1 MTDPLGLAV
10 AIAGAA
16 LAAILGGIG
25 SAIGIGYTGQ
35 AANGVLSEDPDKF
48 GPLLPIV
55 ALPGTQGFYG
65 FIGAFLL
72 IMKIGILG
80 GTVVSISLWQ
90 GFQLFFACMPVAVAG
105 LVSAIWQG
113 KVCTA
118 GVEMVAK
125 RPGEAAKALIYG
137 ILVEIYA
144 VLGLI
149 VTILTLTGMKLQ

>member
-1 MTDPLGLAV
+1 MQETLGLAL

-25 SAIGIGYTGQ
+25 SAIGIGYAAQ

-48 GPLLPIV
+48 GKLLILV
-55 ALPGTQGFYG
+55 ALPGTQGIYG
-65 FIGAFLL
+65 FIGAFLVL
-72 IMKIGILG
+72 IKIGIFGELIQL
-80 GTVVSISLWQ
+80 TFYQ
-90 GFQLFFACMPVAVAG
+90 GLQLFFAAMPVAIAC

-113 KVCTA
+113 RVCTA

-125 RPGEAAKALIYG
+125 RPEESTKALIYG
-137 ILVEIYA
+137 VMVEFYA

-149 VTILTLTGMKLQ
+149 ISLLAILLMKI

>member
-1 MTDPLGLAV
+1 MTDPLGLAI
-10 AIAGAA
+10 AIAGGA
-16 LAAILGGIG
+16 LAPILAGIG

-35 AANGVLSEDPDKF
+35 AASGVLSEDPEKF
-48 GPLLPIV
+48 GPLLPLV

-65 FIGAFLL
+65 FIGGFLL
-72 IMKIGILG
+72 LMKIGILG
-80 GTVVSISLWQ
+80 GTVPALSLWQ
-90 GFQLFFACMPVAVAG
+90 GLQLFFACMPVAVAG

-118 GVEMVAK
+118 GIELVAK
-125 RPGEAAKALIYG
+125 RPGESAKALIYG

-149 VTILTLTGMKLQ
+149 VTILALTGMKL

>member
-1 MTDPLGLAV
+1 MTDPLGLAI
-10 AIAGAA
+10 AIAGGA
-16 LAAILGGIG
+16 LAPILAGIG

-35 AANGVLSEDPDKF
+35 AASGVLSEDPEKF
-48 GPLLPIV
+48 GPMLALV

-65 FIGAFLL
+65 FIGGFLL

-80 GTVVSISLWQ
+80 GTVPALSLWQ
-90 GFQLFFACMPVAVAG
+90 GLQLFFACMPVAIAG

-118 GVEMVAK
+118 GIELVAK
-125 RPGEAAKALIYG
+125 RPGESAKALIYG

-149 VTILTLTGMKLQ
+149 VTILALTGMKL

>member
-1 MTDPLGLAV
+1 MTDPLGLAI
-10 AIAGAA
+10 AIFGGA
-16 LAAILGGIG
+16 LAAILAGIG

-35 AANGVLSEDPDKF
+35 AASGVLSEDPEKF
-48 GPLLPIV
+48 GSLLPLV

-72 IMKIGILG
+72 ITKLGLLG
-80 GTVVSISLWQ
+80 GKLPPLTLWQ
-90 GFQLFFACMPVAVAG
+90 GLQLFFACMPVAIAG
-105 LVSAIWQG
+105 LVSAMWQG

-118 GVEMVAK
+118 GIEMVAK
-125 RPGEAAKALIYG
+125 RPSESAKALIYG

-149 VTILTLTGMKLQ
+149 VTILTLTGMKL

>member
-1 MTDPLGLAV
+1 MGDSLGLAI
-10 AIAGAA
+10 AIAGGA
-16 LAAILGGIG
+16 LAAIFAGVG
-25 SAIGIGYTGQ
+25 SAIGIGYTAQ
-35 AANGVLSEDPDKF
+35 AANGVLSEDPEKF
-48 GPLLPIV
+48 GSLLILV

-65 FIGAFLL
+65 FIGAFMVLL
-72 IMKIGILG
+72 KIGILG
-80 GTVVSISLWQ
+80 GTIMPLTLQQ
-90 GFQLFFACMPVAVAG
+90 GLQVFFAAMPVAIAG

-125 RPGEAAKALIYG
+125 RPAEAAKAMIYG

-149 VTILTLTGMKLQ
+149 VTIIAILLMKL

>member
-1 MTDPLGLAV
+1 MQETLGLAL

-25 SAIGIGYTGQ
+25 SAIGIGYAAQ

-48 GPLLPIV
+48 GKLLILV
-55 ALPGTQGFYG
+55 ALPGTQGIYG
-65 FIGAFLL
+65 FIGAFLVL
-72 IMKIGILG
+72 IKIGIFGELIQL
-80 GTVVSISLWQ
+80 TFYQ
-90 GFQLFFACMPVAVAG
+90 GLQLFFAAMPVAIAC

-113 KVCTA
+113 RVCTA

-125 RPGEAAKALIYG
+125 RPEESTKELIYG
-137 ILVEIYA
+137 VMVEFYA

-149 VTILTLTGMKLQ
+149 I